1 MQCTVRTYAMRRK
14 TVCER
19 ESAHRAAGNDMYGEV
34 WHALV
39 KSMKNNEYGTTLRTE
54 ALRQQFYIERTIQ

>member
-1 MQCTVRTYAMRRK
+1 MQCTLRPYAMRRK

-39 KSMKNNEYGTTLRTE
+39 KSMINSEHGATLWAE
-54 ALRQQFYIERTIQ
+54 ARRQRCIERTIQG